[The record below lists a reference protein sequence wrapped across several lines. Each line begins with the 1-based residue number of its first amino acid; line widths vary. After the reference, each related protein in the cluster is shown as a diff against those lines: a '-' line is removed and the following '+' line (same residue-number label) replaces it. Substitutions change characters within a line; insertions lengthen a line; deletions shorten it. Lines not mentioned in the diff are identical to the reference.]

1 MNGSLINLA
10 ESMIWQEGNFML
22 TWNSGI
28 TKTLTPT
35 DASCFT
41 WYIRRV
47 GQYKILTDY
56 AKENGYNDLLMLY
69 DRFKPIFQT
78 KEHRK

>member
-1 MNGSLINLA
+1 
-10 ESMIWQEGNFML
+10 ML
-22 TWNSGI
+22 TWKPGI
-28 TKTLTPT
+28 IKTLTPT

-69 DRFKPIFQT
+69 DRFKPIFQMRSQT
-78 KEHRK
+78 FSATNGEIKSFVCKQQNTNV

>member
-1 MNGSLINLA
+1 MNDSLINLA